1 MAFARSRS
9 STSRFPSMSIS
20 RLRNPRLALSLVTT
34 ANQLTIL
41 RIVFVPL
48 FIILLVYNELG
59 WALSTFIVAGITD
72 VLDGIIARRFGQ
84 KTSIGAVLDPL
95 ADKLLMTSSILILS
109 LPQMEF
115 TTMIPRW
122 LMIVI
127 LFRDV
132 FILLVSLIVVL
143 MVGWRVFTPSPYGK
157 ASTVMQVLMGF
168 AVLYTNWRHWLV
180 PELNILFYMTGL
192 MTAFSG
198 VHYLVRGLRHW
209 HFNEQ

>member
-1 MAFARSRS
+1 
-9 STSRFPSMSIS
+9 MSIS
-20 RLRNPRLALSLVTT
+20 DLRTPRLALSLATT

-48 FIILLVYNELG
+48 FIILLVYNEVG
-59 WALSTFIVAGITD
+59 WAFGTFVIAGITD

-95 ADKLLMTSSILILS
+95 ADKLLMTSSIVILS

-115 TTMIPRW
+115 LNTVPRW

-127 LFRDV
+127 IFRDV

-143 MVGWRVFTPSPYGK
+143 MVGWRVFTPTIYGK
-157 ASTVMQVLMGF
+157 ASTVMQVLTVLV
-168 AVLYTNWRHWLV
+168 VLYTNWRHIHA
-180 PELNILFYMTGL
+180 PELNIAYYMTGL

-198 VHYLVRGLRHW
+198 IHYLVRGLRQW
-209 HFNEQ
+209 HFNE

>member
-1 MAFARSRS
+1 MSTRVEQYRSAV
-9 STSRFPSMSIS
+9 
-20 RLRNPRLALSLVTT
+20 LTT

-41 RIVFVPL
+41 RIVFVPV
-48 FIILLVYNELG
+48 FIILLAYGEIG
-59 WALSTFIVAGITD
+59 WALSTFVAAGITD

-95 ADKLLMTSSILILS
+95 ADKLLMTASILLLS
-109 LPQMEF
+109 LPQMGF
-115 TTMIPRW
+115 ATTIPRW

-127 LFRDV
+127 IFRDV

-157 ASTVMQVLMGF
+157 ASTVMQVLTVL
-168 AVLYTNWRHWLV
+168 AVLYVNWKHMTV
-180 PELNILFYMTGL
+180 PELHILFYMTGL

-198 VHYLVRGLRHW
+198 LHYLVRGLRQW
-209 HFNEQ
+209 HFNE

>member
-1 MAFARSRS
+1 MSSNLRGLLNTRLTLSFA
-9 STSRFPSMSIS
+9 
-20 RLRNPRLALSLVTT
+20 TT

-41 RIVFVPL
+41 RIVFVPV
-48 FIILLVYNELG
+48 FIILLVYHEMG
-59 WALSTFIVAGITD
+59 WALATFVLAGLTD

-84 KTSIGAVLDPL
+84 KTSIGAVLDPI
-95 ADKLLMTSSILILS
+95 ADKLLMASSILILS

-115 TTMIPRW
+115 HNTIPRW
-122 LMIVI
+122 LLIVI
-127 LFRDV
+127 IFRDV

-157 ASTVMQVLMGF
+157 ISTFMQVLTVL
-168 AVLYTNWRHWLV
+168 AVLYTNWQGLIL

-198 VHYLVRGLRHW
+198 IHYLVRGLRQW
-209 HFNEQ
+209 HFNE

>member
-1 MAFARSRS
+1 M
-9 STSRFPSMSIS
+9 STRL
-20 RLRNPRLALSLVTT
+20 RYLRNPRLAMSLATT

-59 WALSTFIVAGITD
+59 WALTTFVVAGITD
-72 VLDGIIARRFGQ
+72 VLDGVIARRFGQ

-95 ADKLLMTSSILILS
+95 ADKLLMTSAILIMS

-115 TTMIPRW
+115 AVTIPRW

-127 LFRDV
+127 ISRDV

-157 ASTVMQVLMGF
+157 ASTFMQVFTVLF
-168 AVLYTNWRHWLV
+168 VLYANWQHMAI
-180 PELNILFYMTGL
+180 PELNIIFYMTGL

-198 VHYLVRGLRHW
+198 IHYLVRSLRQW
-209 HFNEQ
+209 M

>member
-1 MAFARSRS
+1 MSTRVEHYRSAV
-9 STSRFPSMSIS
+9 
-20 RLRNPRLALSLVTT
+20 LTT

-41 RIVFVPL
+41 RIVFVPV
-48 FIILLVYNELG
+48 FIILLVYHEVG
-59 WALSTFIVAGITD
+59 WALGTFVAAGITD

-84 KTSIGAVLDPL
+84 KTSIGAALDPI

-115 TTMIPRW
+115 NTMIPRW

-127 LFRDV
+127 IFRDM

-143 MVGWRVFTPSPYGK
+143 MVGWRVFTPSIYGK
-157 ASTVMQVLMGF
+157 ASTFMQVLTVL
-168 AVLYTNWRHWLV
+168 AVLYANWRQLVV
-180 PELNILFYMTGL
+180 PEINIVFYMTGL

-198 VHYLVRGLRHW
+198 LHYLIRGLRQW
-209 HFNEQ
+209 HINE

>member
-1 MAFARSRS
+1 M
-9 STSRFPSMSIS
+9 STS
-20 RLRNPRLALSLVTT
+20 LRNLRSQRLAVSLATT

-41 RIVFVPL
+41 RIVFVPV

-59 WALSTFIVAGITD
+59 WAFGTFVLAGITD
-72 VLDGIIARRFGQ
+72 VLDGLIARRFGQ

-95 ADKLLMTSSILILS
+95 ADKLLMTSSIVILS

-115 TTMIPRW
+115 LNTVPRW
-122 LMIVI
+122 LMII
-127 LFRDV
+127 IIFRDV

-157 ASTVMQVLMGF
+157 ASTVMQVLTVLT
-168 AVLYTNWRHWLV
+168 VLYANWQHIAV
-180 PELNILFYMTGL
+180 PELSILFYMTGL

-198 VHYLVRGLRHW
+198 LHYLVRGLRQW
-209 HFNEQ
+209 HFNE

>member
-1 MAFARSRS
+1 MSSSLRDLLNARL
-9 STSRFPSMSIS
+9 T
-20 RLRNPRLALSLVTT
+20 LSLATT

-41 RIVFVPL
+41 RIVFVPV

-59 WALSTFIVAGITD
+59 WALGTFVLAGITD

-95 ADKLLMTSSILILS
+95 ADKLLMASSILILS

-115 TTMIPRW
+115 HNTIPRW

-157 ASTVMQVLMGF
+157 ASTVMQVLTVL
-168 AVLYTNWRHWLV
+168 AVLYTNWQGQAV

-198 VHYLVRGLRHW
+198 IHYLVRGLRQW
-209 HFNEQ
+209 HLNE

>member
-1 MAFARSRS
+1 MSSSLRGLLSARVTHSFS
-9 STSRFPSMSIS
+9 
-20 RLRNPRLALSLVTT
+20 TT

-41 RIVFVPL
+41 RIVFVPV
-48 FIILLVYNELG
+48 FIILLVYHELG
-59 WALSTFIVAGITD
+59 WALGTFVLAGLTD

-84 KTSIGAVLDPL
+84 KTSIGAMLDPI
-95 ADKLLMTSSILILS
+95 ADKLLMSASILILS

-115 TTMIPRW
+115 HNTIPRW

-127 LFRDV
+127 ISRDV

-157 ASTVMQVLMGF
+157 ISTFMQVITVL
-168 AVLYTNWRHWLV
+168 AVLFTNWQHLVV

-198 VHYLVRGLRHW
+198 IHYLVRGLRSVA
-209 HFNEQ
+209 FQ